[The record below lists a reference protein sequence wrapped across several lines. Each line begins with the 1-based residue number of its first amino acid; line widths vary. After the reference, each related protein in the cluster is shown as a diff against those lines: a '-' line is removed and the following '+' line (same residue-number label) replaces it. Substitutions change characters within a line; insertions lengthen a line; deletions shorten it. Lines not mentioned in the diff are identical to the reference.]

1 MKRSLIIPVFLASV
15 FCQAQNQISAADALK
30 LASQNRPSL
39 AASRL
44 NVEQARASAR
54 ALGSLP
60 PLTLAVGAS
69 TRSDVG
75 ATDQDLALTQGID
88 LFGRSRSFA
97 TLGAAD
103 VQIAVAKYR
112 GEASALQS
120 EVLAAFAVAVS
131 AKHQSEVSAELLGIA
146 DGLLKA
152 TQRRFDE
159 GKVAELQVTRA
170 SIEYQR
176 AKQTSELRNADFR
189 ASMTRL
195 AGLLGVRLEELAV
208 ESDAVIEAIQSPTI
222 DDRSDIMLLQAEVAK
237 AKAEVR
243 VAKDESRPEFSLQV
257 VRSPWSSDR
266 GTFVGRAQLSW
277 NLWDHGRVRN
287 EARAANLR
295 SESAAKA
302 LQDATA
308 MASKE
313 LEAVQIELESR
324 RDRIA
329 SYSHILESAK
339 DLVVKSQRAYTEG
352 FGTQIDVLE
361 ATRALREVEQELVEA
376 RQQHFLTVIKQ
387 YEVSGYLVEVL
398 K

>member
-1 MKRSLIIPVFLASV
+1 MKRSLIIPTLLASAL
-15 FCQAQNQISAADALK
+15 CQAQNQITAVDALK
-30 LASQNRPSL
+30 LASQHRASL
-39 AASRL
+39 TASRL
-44 NVEQARASAR
+44 SVEQARASAR
-54 ALGSLP
+54 ALGALP

-69 TRSDVG
+69 SRSDVG

-88 LFGRSRSFA
+88 LFGRSRSLSK
-97 TLGAAD
+97 LGAAD

-112 GEASALQS
+112 GQASVLQS
-120 EVLAAFAVAVS
+120 EVLTAFAVAVS

-176 AKQTSELRNADFR
+176 ARQTSDLRSADFR

-195 AGLLGVRLEELAV
+195 AGLLGVRLEELTV
-208 ESDAVIEAIQSPTI
+208 ESDAVIEALQSPTI
-222 DDRSDIMLLQAEVAK
+222 QDRSDIMMLQAEVER
-237 AKAEVR
+237 AKAEAR
-243 VAKDESRPEFSLQV
+243 VARNESRPEFSLQV
-257 VRSPWSSDR
+257 VRSPWSNDR
-266 GTFVGRAQLSW
+266 GYFVGRAQISW

-287 EARAANLR
+287 EVRAANLR

-308 MASKE
+308 IASKE

-324 RDRIA
+324 QARIA
-329 SYSHILESAK
+329 SYSKILESAK
-339 DLVVKSQRAYTEG
+339 DLVVKSQRAYAEG
-352 FGTQIDVLE
+352 FGTQVDVLE

-376 RQQHFLTVIKQ
+376 RQQLSLAVIKQ
-387 YEVSGYLVEVL
+387 YEVSGFLVEVL

>member
-1 MKRSLIIPVFLASV
+1 MNRSLIIPVLLASA
-15 FCQAQNQISAADALK
+15 FCQAQTQISATDALK

-44 NVEQARASAR
+44 SVEQARATAR
-54 ALGSLP
+54 ALGTLP

-69 TRSDVG
+69 TRNEVG

-88 LFGRSRSFA
+88 LFGRSRSLSR
-97 TLGAAD
+97 LGAAD
-103 VQIAVAKYR
+103 VQIALAKYR
-112 GEASALQS
+112 GEASRLQS
-120 EVLAAFAVAVS
+120 EVLTAFATAVS

-152 TQRRFDE
+152 TRRRFDE

-170 SIEYQR
+170 SIEYER
-176 AKQTSELRNADFR
+176 AKQASELRNADFR

-195 AGLLGVRLEELAV
+195 AGLLGARFDELAV
-208 ESDAVIEAIQSPTI
+208 ESDAVIEAVQSPTI
-222 DDRSDIMLLQAEVAK
+222 DGRSDIMVL
-237 AKAEVR
+237 KAEVEKAMAEAR
-243 VAKDESRPEFSLQV
+243 VARNESRPEFSLQV
-257 VRSPWSSDR
+257 VRFPWSNDR
-266 GTFVGRAQLSW
+266 GYFVGRAQISW
-277 NLWDHGRVRN
+277 NLYDHGRVRN
-287 EARAANLR
+287 EVRAANLR

-308 MASKE
+308 IASKE
-313 LEAVQIELESR
+313 LGAVQIEIESR
-324 RDRIA
+324 QARIA
-329 SYSHILESAK
+329 SYSKILDSAK
-339 DLVVKSQRAYTEG
+339 DLVAKSQKGYSEG

-376 RQQHFLTVIKQ
+376 RQQLALAVIRL
-387 YEVSGYLVEVL
+387 YEASGFLVEVL